1 MPALELERL
10 EQVRNTSAPADLSL
24 ERGAPEGGMEEGG
37 MEEGG
42 MEEGGMEE
50 GGMEEGGMKG
60 LVGGGA
66 LMLCVVVSCV
76 LVLPPGSCG

>member
-24 ERGAPEGGMEEGG
+24 ERGAS
-37 MEEGG
+37 EGG

-76 LVLPPGSCG
+76 LVLPPGSGG